1 MVILYYQS
9 VDIKAKATN
18 ATSTLLVNYYFYY
31 LSFRLEPTCP
41 PDQFMCDDGIC
52 IQKDFACDGVSDCTN
67 GTDEAEDFCATCPF
81 KFLCSNSRC
90 TDTEN
95 VCNGVD
101 NCRDNSDE
109 DVCVGRC

>member
-1 MVILYYQS
+1 MVIFYYQL
-9 VDIKAKATN
+9 VDRATCHIN
-18 ATSTLLVNYYFYY
+18 TACISKSLFCYY

-41 PDQFMCDDGIC
+41 PDQFMCDDGTC
-52 IQKDFACDGVSDCTN
+52 ILKDFACDGVADCTN

-81 KFLCSNSRC
+81 KFLCSNGRC

-95 VCNGVD
+95 VCNGVN